1 MKEEEL
7 KEYMDKVYAVGFKNG
22 QIEMKNRVLMKLNRD
37 VNFWTSVRN
46 ADFLVTLLKKI
57 NKLPLT
63 KDITKIKY

>member
-1 MKEEEL
+1 MTEEEL
-7 KEYMDKVYAVGFKNG
+7 KKYLDEVYAVGFKNG

-37 VNFWTSVRN
+37 VNFWTSVKS
-46 ADFLVTLLKKI
+46 ADFLVYLLKKI

>member
-7 KEYMDKVYAVGFKNG
+7 KEYMDKVYAIGFKNG
-22 QIEMKNRVLMKLNRD
+22 QIEMRNRVLMKLNRD
-37 VNFWTSVRN
+37 MNFWTSVKN

>member
-7 KEYMDKVYAVGFKNG
+7 KEYMDRVYAVGFRNG

-37 VNFWTSVRN
+37 IKLWIGGK
-46 ADFLVTLLKKI
+46 ADFMMELLKKI